1 MTETSGARR
10 CSCPKVQLT
19 SNYTKRGSIDIRLP
33 GSAQGFQVPSHLPI
47 EGAPIGKAF
56 DALLAVVQA
65 TNLLQ
70 KLVLIDDGGHTA
82 RRCQSK

>member
-1 MTETSGARR
+1 M
-10 CSCPKVQLT
+10 QLT
-19 SNYTKRGSIDIRLP
+19 SQHTKRGSIDVRP
-33 GSAQGFQVPSHLPI
+33 SGNAQGFQVPSHLPI
-47 EGAPIGKAF
+47 EGAPIGQAF

-65 TNLLQ
+65 TDLLQ